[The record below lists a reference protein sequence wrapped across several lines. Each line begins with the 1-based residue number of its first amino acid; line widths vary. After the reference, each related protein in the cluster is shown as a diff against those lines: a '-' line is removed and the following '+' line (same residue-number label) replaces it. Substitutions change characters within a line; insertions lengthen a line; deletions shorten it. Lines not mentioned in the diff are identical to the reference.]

1 MQATKE
7 NIESIHRID
16 PESSGEMES
25 RFEDLVRFLEEGS
38 DEKVLSHV
46 DSFHHSDLANAIGL
60 ITGGLRKRL
69 LELIKVDLDHD
80 LLFELEDHLRKEV
93 TDSLSPKEV
102 AEVITEMESDEA
114 VQVLEDMED
123 EERKEVLSEV
133 PEEEREDIETGLAY
147 PEDSA
152 GRRMQT
158 ELVSVTTDW
167 TVGQTIDFLREE
179 EDLPEE
185 FLDLFVVDND
195 EKPVG
200 VISLSRILR
209 SPRKTLMREIAD
221 ETQVIVPAEMLQEEV
236 ALLFEKY
243 DLTTSGV
250 VDQDGRLI
258 GMITV
263 DDVMEVAREEF
274 EEDVLRL
281 GGVGE
286 ETVDDSVVQAS
297 LKRFTWLLV
306 NLGTA
311 ILASLV
317 IGLFDGTLEE
327 MVALAIL
334 MPIVASM
341 GGNAGTQTLTITV
354 RALATKE
361 LTAYNA
367 FRTFRKEFA
376 VGLLNG
382 VVFAVLA
389 GLVVVLWFNQ
399 LDDRFLL
406 GGIIAGA
413 MIINMVVAGVSG
425 VLLPLAL
432 DRFGVDPAVASGVFV
447 TTVTDVV
454 GFLRFSGTGLG
465 HFIMS
470 LNKNRI
476 LVTGST
482 GCIGSHA
489 VDILLSDGN
498 SEVFGFNRSVP
509 ESGSG
514 RDGYH
519 LITGDLSDPS
529 SVEQAVLEVA
539 PTHVIHLGALQT
551 PDCRDFPMKG
561 NGGECTGNGQSV
573 QVV

>member
-1 MQATKE
+1 MQANKV
-7 NIESIHRID
+7 NIESIHRIN
-16 PESSGEMES
+16 PESSSKMQA
-25 RFEDLVRFLEEGS
+25 RFEDLVHLLENAS
-38 DEKVLSHV
+38 DDKVRSHI
-46 DSFHHSDLANAIGL
+46 DSFHHSDLADAIGL
-60 ITGGLRKRL
+60 LNGSLRKRL
-69 LELIKVDLDHD
+69 LEMVKVDLDHD

-158 ELVSVTTDW
+158 ELVCVATDW

-179 EDLPEE
+179 DDLPEE

-250 VDQDGRLI
+250 VDNAGKLI

-274 EEDVLRL
+274 EEDVLLL

-286 ETVDDSVVQAS
+286 ETVDDSVIQAT

-311 ILASLV
+311 ILASMV
-317 IGLFDGTLEE
+317 IGLFDGTLKE
-327 MVALAIL
+327 MVVLAVL

-361 LTAYNA
+361 LTTYNA
-367 FRTFRKEFA
+367 LRTFRKELA
-376 VGLLNG
+376 VGILNG
-382 VVFAVLA
+382 VVFAIIA
-389 GLVVVLWFNQ
+389 GSVVIIWFSD
-399 LDDRFLL
+399 LDCRYLL
-406 GGIIAGA
+406 GGVIAGA
-413 MIINMVVAGVSG
+413 MIINMVVAGMFG
-425 VLLPLAL
+425 VLLPLLL
-432 DRFGVDPAVASGVFV
+432 DRMKIDPAVASGVFV
-447 TTVTDVV
+447 TTVTDVI
-454 GFLRFSGTGLG
+454 GFFAFLGLASY
-465 HFIMS
+465 F
-470 LNKNRI
+470 
-476 LVTGST
+476 
-482 GCIGSHA
+482 
-489 VDILLSDGN
+489 LL
-498 SEVFGFNRSVP
+498 
-509 ESGSG
+509 
-514 RDGYH
+514 
-519 LITGDLSDPS
+519 
-529 SVEQAVLEVA
+529 
-539 PTHVIHLGALQT
+539 
-551 PDCRDFPMKG
+551 
-561 NGGECTGNGQSV
+561 
-573 QVV
+573 

>member
-1 MQATKE
+1 MQANKE

-16 PESSGEMES
+16 PESSGEMEA
-25 RFEDLVRFLEEGS
+25 RFEDLVDLLENAS
-38 DEKVLSHV
+38 DEKVRAHV
-46 DSFHHSDLANAIGL
+46 DSFHHSDLAYAIGL
-60 ITGGLRKRL
+60 LTGSLRKRL
-69 LELIKVDLDHD
+69 LELVRVDLDHD
-80 LLFELEDHLRKEV
+80 LLFELEDHLRKEF
-93 TDSLSPKEV
+93 TDQLSPKQM

-114 VQVLEDMED
+114 VQVLEDMET
-123 EERKEVLSEV
+123 EERNEVLSEV
-133 PEEEREDIETGLAY
+133 PDDEREDIEIGLAY

-158 ELVSVTTDW
+158 ELVSVATDW

-179 EDLPEE
+179 DDLPDE

-195 EKPVG
+195 QKPVG

-209 SPRKTLMREIAD
+209 SSRKTLMCEIAD

-250 VDQDGRLI
+250 VDNAGKLI

-263 DDVMEVAREEF
+263 DDIMEVAREEF

-317 IGLFDGTLEE
+317 IGLFDGTLED

-361 LTAYNA
+361 LTAYNS
-367 FRTFRKEFA
+367 FRTFRKELA
-376 VGLLNG
+376 VGFLNG
-382 VVFAVLA
+382 LVFAALS
-389 GLVVVLWFNQ
+389 GLVVVFWFNQ

-413 MIINMVVAGVSG
+413 MIINMLVAGIAG
-425 VLLPLAL
+425 VLLPLML
-432 DRFGVDPAVASGVFV
+432 DRAGIDPAVASGVFV
-447 TTVTDVV
+447 TTVTDVI
-454 GFLRFSGTGLG
+454 GFLAFLGLA
-465 HFIMS
+465 S
-470 LNKNRI
+470 
-476 LVTGST
+476 
-482 GCIGSHA
+482 A
-489 VDILLSDGN
+489 ILL
-498 SEVFGFNRSVP
+498 
-509 ESGSG
+509 
-514 RDGYH
+514 
-519 LITGDLSDPS
+519 
-529 SVEQAVLEVA
+529 
-539 PTHVIHLGALQT
+539 
-551 PDCRDFPMKG
+551 
-561 NGGECTGNGQSV
+561 
-573 QVV
+573 

>member
-1 MQATKE
+1 
-7 NIESIHRID
+7 
-16 PESSGEMES
+16 
-25 RFEDLVRFLEEGS
+25 
-38 DEKVLSHV
+38 
-46 DSFHHSDLANAIGL
+46 
-60 ITGGLRKRL
+60 
-69 LELIKVDLDHD
+69 
-80 LLFELEDHLRKEV
+80 
-93 TDSLSPKEV
+93 
-102 AEVITEMESDEA
+102 
-114 VQVLEDMED
+114 
-123 EERKEVLSEV
+123 
-133 PEEEREDIETGLAY
+133 
-147 PEDSA
+147 
-152 GRRMQT
+152 MQT
-158 ELVSVTTDW
+158 ELVSVGTDW

-179 EDLPEE
+179 DDLPEE
-185 FLDLFVVDND
+185 FLDLFVVDLD

-209 SPRKTLMREIAD
+209 SPRNTLMREIAD

-250 VDQDGRLI
+250 VNRAGKLI

-274 EEDVLRL
+274 EEDILRL

-297 LKRFTWLLV
+297 VKRFTWLLV

-317 IGLFDGTLEE
+317 IGLFDATLEE

-367 FRTFRKEFA
+367 FRTLRKEFA

-389 GLVVVLWFNQ
+389 GVVVVIWFNH
-399 LDDRFLL
+399 LDVRYLL

-413 MIINMVVAGVSG
+413 MIINMMVAGIAG
-425 VLLPLAL
+425 VTLPLML
-432 DRFGVDPAVASGVFV
+432 DRMGIDPAVASGVFV
-447 TTVTDVV
+447 TTVTDVI
-454 GFLRFSGTGLG
+454 GFSAFLGLA
-465 HFIMS
+465 S
-470 LNKNRI
+470 
-476 LVTGST
+476 
-482 GCIGSHA
+482 A
-489 VDILLSDGN
+489 ILL
-498 SEVFGFNRSVP
+498 
-509 ESGSG
+509 
-514 RDGYH
+514 
-519 LITGDLSDPS
+519 
-529 SVEQAVLEVA
+529 
-539 PTHVIHLGALQT
+539 
-551 PDCRDFPMKG
+551 
-561 NGGECTGNGQSV
+561 
-573 QVV
+573 

>member
-1 MQATKE
+1 MQANKE
-7 NIESIHRID
+7 SIESIHRID
-16 PESSGEMES
+16 PESSGEMAG
-25 RFEDLVRFLEEGS
+25 RFDELVHLLENKS
-38 DEKVLSHV
+38 DEQVLARV
-46 DSFHHSDLANAIGL
+46 ETFHHSDLADAIGL
-60 ITGGLRKRL
+60 LTGGLRKRL
-69 LELIKVDLDHD
+69 LNLVKVDLDPD

-93 TDSLSPKEV
+93 TDTLSPKEV
-102 AEVITEMESDEA
+102 AGIIAEMDSDEA
-114 VQVLEDMED
+114 VQVLEDMEA
-123 EERKEVLSEV
+123 EERNEVLNEV
-133 PEEEREDIETGLAY
+133 PDEEREDIEIGLAY
-147 PEDSA
+147 LEDSA

-158 ELVSVTTDW
+158 ELVSVGTDW

-185 FLDLFVVDND
+185 FLDLFVVDVD

-209 SPRKTLMREIAD
+209 SPRNTLMREIAD

-250 VDQDGRLI
+250 VNRAGKLI

-274 EEDVLRL
+274 EEDILRL

-297 LKRFTWLLV
+297 VKRFTWLLV

-317 IGLFDGTLEE
+317 IGLFDATLEE

-367 FRTFRKEFA
+367 FRTLRKEFA

-389 GLVVVLWFNQ
+389 GVVVVIWFNH
-399 LDDRFLL
+399 LDVRYLL

-413 MIINMVVAGVSG
+413 MIINMMVAGIAG
-425 VLLPLAL
+425 VTLPLML
-432 DRFGVDPAVASGVFV
+432 DRMGIDPAVASGVFV
-447 TTVTDVV
+447 TTVTDVI
-454 GFLRFSGTGLG
+454 GFFAFLGLA
-465 HFIMS
+465 S
-470 LNKNRI
+470 
-476 LVTGST
+476 
-482 GCIGSHA
+482 A
-489 VDILLSDGN
+489 ILL
-498 SEVFGFNRSVP
+498 
-509 ESGSG
+509 
-514 RDGYH
+514 
-519 LITGDLSDPS
+519 
-529 SVEQAVLEVA
+529 
-539 PTHVIHLGALQT
+539 
-551 PDCRDFPMKG
+551 
-561 NGGECTGNGQSV
+561 
-573 QVV
+573 

>member
-1 MQATKE
+1 MQANKE
-7 NIESIHRID
+7 NTESIHRID
-16 PESSGEMES
+16 PKSSGEIAG
-25 RFEDLVRFLEEGS
+25 RFEELVHLLENRS
-38 DEKVLSHV
+38 DEQVLAQV
-46 DSFHHSDLANAIGL
+46 ETFHHSDLADAIGL
-60 ITGGLRKRL
+60 LTGGLRKRL
-69 LELIKVDLDHD
+69 LNLVKIDLDHD

-93 TDSLSPKEV
+93 TDILSPKEV
-102 AEVITEMESDEA
+102 AEVIAEMESDEA
-114 VQVLEDMED
+114 VQVLEDMET
-123 EERKEVLSEV
+123 EERNEVLSKV
-133 PEEEREDIETGLAY
+133 PEEEREDIEIGLAY

-158 ELVSVTTDW
+158 ELVSVATDW

-179 EDLPEE
+179 DDLPEE
-185 FLDLFVVDND
+185 FLDLFVIDG
-195 EKPVG
+195 EKKPVG

-209 SPRKTLMREIAD
+209 SPRTTLMREIVD

-236 ALLFEKY
+236 AFLFEKY

-250 VDQDGRLI
+250 VDREGRLI

-263 DDVMEVAREEF
+263 DDIMEVAREEF

-317 IGLFDGTLEE
+317 IEIFDGTLEE

-382 VVFAVLA
+382 VVFALLA
-389 GLVVVLWFNQ
+389 GLVVILWFNQ
-399 LDDRFLL
+399 LDVRYLL

-413 MIINMVVAGVSG
+413 MIINMVVAGMAG
-425 VLLPLAL
+425 VVLPLML
-432 DRFGVDPAVASGVFV
+432 DRLGIDPAVASGVFV
-447 TTVTDVV
+447 TTVTDVI
-454 GFLRFSGTGLG
+454 GFLSFLGLASA
-465 HFIMS
+465 F
-470 LNKNRI
+470 
-476 LVTGST
+476 
-482 GCIGSHA
+482 
-489 VDILLSDGN
+489 LL
-498 SEVFGFNRSVP
+498 
-509 ESGSG
+509 
-514 RDGYH
+514 
-519 LITGDLSDPS
+519 
-529 SVEQAVLEVA
+529 
-539 PTHVIHLGALQT
+539 
-551 PDCRDFPMKG
+551 
-561 NGGECTGNGQSV
+561 
-573 QVV
+573 

>member
-1 MQATKE
+1 
-7 NIESIHRID
+7 
-16 PESSGEMES
+16 
-25 RFEDLVRFLEEGS
+25 
-38 DEKVLSHV
+38 
-46 DSFHHSDLANAIGL
+46 
-60 ITGGLRKRL
+60 
-69 LELIKVDLDHD
+69 
-80 LLFELEDHLRKEV
+80 
-93 TDSLSPKEV
+93 
-102 AEVITEMESDEA
+102 MESDEA
-114 VQVLEDMED
+114 VQVLEDMEA
-123 EERKEVLSEV
+123 EERYEVLSKV

-158 ELVSVTTDW
+158 ELVSVATDW

-185 FLDLFVVDND
+185 FLDLFVVDGNK
-195 EKPVG
+195 KPVG

-221 ETQVIVPAEMLQEEV
+221 ETQVIVPAEMIQEEV

-250 VDQDGRLI
+250 VDQEGQLI

-263 DDVMEVAREEF
+263 DDVMDVAREEF

-286 ETVDDSVVQAS
+286 ETVDDSVGQAS

-311 ILASLV
+311 ILASMV

-454 GFLRFSGTGLG
+454 GFFAFLGLA
-465 HFIMS
+465 S
-470 LNKNRI
+470 
-476 LVTGST
+476 
-482 GCIGSHA
+482 A
-489 VDILLSDGN
+489 ILL
-498 SEVFGFNRSVP
+498 
-509 ESGSG
+509 
-514 RDGYH
+514 
-519 LITGDLSDPS
+519 
-529 SVEQAVLEVA
+529 
-539 PTHVIHLGALQT
+539 
-551 PDCRDFPMKG
+551 
-561 NGGECTGNGQSV
+561 
-573 QVV
+573 

>member
-1 MQATKE
+1 
-7 NIESIHRID
+7 
-16 PESSGEMES
+16 
-25 RFEDLVRFLEEGS
+25 
-38 DEKVLSHV
+38 
-46 DSFHHSDLANAIGL
+46 
-60 ITGGLRKRL
+60 
-69 LELIKVDLDHD
+69 LDHD

-93 TDSLSPKEV
+93 TDQLSPKEV

-114 VQVLEDMED
+114 VQVLEDMESG
-123 EERKEVLSEV
+123 ERNEVLSEV
-133 PEEEREDIETGLAY
+133 PDEEREDIEIGLAY

-158 ELVSVTTDW
+158 ELVSVATDW
-167 TVGQTIDFLREE
+167 TVGRTIDFLREE

-185 FLDLFVVDND
+185 FLDLFVVDSD

-209 SPRKTLMREIAD
+209 SPRKTLMREIVD

-250 VDQDGRLI
+250 VDDGGKLI

-274 EEDVLRL
+274 EEDILRL

-286 ETVDDSVVQAS
+286 ETVDDSVIQAS
-297 LKRFTWLLV
+297 FKRFTWLLV

-317 IGLFDGTLEE
+317 IGLFDGTIEE

-382 VVFAVLA
+382 VVFAAMA
-389 GLVVVLWFNQ
+389 GVIVVLWFNQ
-399 LDDRFLL
+399 LDDRYLL

-413 MIINMVVAGVSG
+413 MVINMLVAGIAG
-425 VLLPLAL
+425 VLLPLLL
-432 DRFGVDPAVASGVFV
+432 DRMEIDPAVASGVFV
-447 TTVTDVV
+447 TTVTDVI
-454 GFLRFSGTGLG
+454 GFLAFLGLA
-465 HFIMS
+465 S
-470 LNKNRI
+470 
-476 LVTGST
+476 
-482 GCIGSHA
+482 A
-489 VDILLSDGN
+489 ILL
-498 SEVFGFNRSVP
+498 
-509 ESGSG
+509 
-514 RDGYH
+514 
-519 LITGDLSDPS
+519 
-529 SVEQAVLEVA
+529 
-539 PTHVIHLGALQT
+539 
-551 PDCRDFPMKG
+551 
-561 NGGECTGNGQSV
+561 
-573 QVV
+573 

>member
-1 MQATKE
+1 MQSSKE

-16 PESSGEMES
+16 PESSGEMQS
-25 RFEDLVRFLEEGS
+25 RFEDLVELLENAS
-38 DEKVLSHV
+38 DEKVQTHV
-46 DSFHHSDLANAIGL
+46 DSFHHSDLADAIGL
-60 ITGGLRKRL
+60 LTGSLRKRL
-69 LELIKVDLDHD
+69 LELVKVDLDHD

-93 TDSLSPKEV
+93 TDQLSPKEM

-114 VQVLEDMED
+114 VQVLEDMEVG
-123 EERKEVLSEV
+123 ERDEVLSKV
-133 PEEEREDIETGLAY
+133 SEEDREDIEIGLAY

-158 ELVSVTTDW
+158 ELVSVATDW
-167 TVGQTIDFLREE
+167 TVGRTIDFLREE

-185 FLDLFVVDND
+185 FLDLFVVDSN

-200 VISLSRILR
+200 VISPSRILR
-209 SPRKTLMREIAD
+209 SPRKTLMREIVD

-250 VDQDGRLI
+250 VDDGGKLI

-274 EEDVLRL
+274 EEDILRL

-286 ETVDDSVVQAS
+286 ETVDDSVIQAS
-297 LKRFTWLLV
+297 FKRFTWLLV

-317 IGLFDGTLEE
+317 IGLFDGTIEE

-382 VVFAVLA
+382 VVFAALTGVI
-389 GLVVVLWFNQ
+389 VVLWFNQ
-399 LDDRFLL
+399 LDDRYLL

-413 MIINMVVAGVSG
+413 MVINMLVAGIAG
-425 VLLPLAL
+425 VLLPLLL
-432 DRFGVDPAVASGVFV
+432 DRMEIDPAVASGVFV
-447 TTVTDVV
+447 TTVTDVI
-454 GFLRFSGTGLG
+454 GFLAFLGLA
-465 HFIMS
+465 S
-470 LNKNRI
+470 
-476 LVTGST
+476 
-482 GCIGSHA
+482 A
-489 VDILLSDGN
+489 ILL
-498 SEVFGFNRSVP
+498 
-509 ESGSG
+509 
-514 RDGYH
+514 
-519 LITGDLSDPS
+519 
-529 SVEQAVLEVA
+529 
-539 PTHVIHLGALQT
+539 
-551 PDCRDFPMKG
+551 
-561 NGGECTGNGQSV
+561 
-573 QVV
+573 